1 MKTVRIYIKAAK
13 DQADIAQ
20 QEELVMMVNAQ
31 GYDVSDIYLEQAKVG
46 SNRPALDK
54 LLRELEPGEIVVF
67 KNLEHISRLP
77 MEKLEALLEGVRS
90 KKAFIAIPGLIDL
103 SEPES
108 CDQTEIKSLV
118 FKTRQELLQDVIL
131 YIARKEYG
139 ERRQRQMEGIERA
152 KSKGNYKGKQ
162 ANLDKHRRVLELRRT
177 TNMTLSEIAEAV
189 GLSASM
195 VPKILARYRNS
206 DLPEE
211 DEKQ

>member
-1 MKTVRIYIKAAK
+1 MKTLRIYIKAAK

-20 QEELVMMVNAQ
+20 QEELVMMVKAQ

-67 KNLEHISRLP
+67 ENLEHISRLP

-139 ERRQRQMEGIERA
+139 ERRRRQMEGIERA

-162 ANLDKHRRVLELRRT
+162 ANLEKHRRVLELRRT

-189 GLSASM
+189 GLSTSM

-211 DEKQ
+211 DEKK

>member
-31 GYDVSDIYLEQAKVG
+31 GHEVSDIYLEQAKDG

-54 LLRELEPGEIVVF
+54 LLRELEPSEIVVF
-67 KNLEHISRLP
+67 ENLEHISRLP

-90 KKAFIAIPGLIDL
+90 KKASIAIPGLIDL

-108 CDQTEIKSLV
+108 CDQTEIKGLV
-118 FKTRQELLQDVIL
+118 FRTRQELLQDVIL

-139 ERRQRQMEGIERA
+139 ERRRRQMEGIERA

-162 ANLDKHRRVLELRRT
+162 ANLEKHRRVLELRST
-177 TNMTLSEIAEAV
+177 TNMTLSEIAESV
-189 GLSASM
+189 GLSTSM

-206 DLPEE
+206 DLP
-211 DEKQ
+211 KKK

>member
-31 GYDVSDIYLEQAKVG
+31 GHEVSDIYLEQAKDG

-67 KNLEHISRLP
+67 ENLEHISRLP

-90 KKAFIAIPGLIDL
+90 KKASIAIPGLIDL

-108 CDQTEIKSLV
+108 CDQTEIKGLV
-118 FKTRQELLQDVIL
+118 FRTRQELLQDVIL
-131 YIARKEYG
+131 YIVRKEYG
-139 ERRQRQMEGIERA
+139 ERRRRQMEGIERA

-162 ANLDKHRRVLELRRT
+162 ANLEKHRRVLELRST
-177 TNMTLSEIAEAV
+177 TNMTLSEIAESV
-189 GLSASM
+189 GLSTSM

-206 DLPEE
+206 DLP
-211 DEKQ
+211 KKK

>member
-1 MKTVRIYIKAAK
+1 MKTLRIYIKAAK

-20 QEELVMMVNAQ
+20 QEELVMMVKAQ

-67 KNLEHISRLP
+67 ENLEHISRLP

-162 ANLDKHRRVLELRRT
+162 ANLEKHRRVLELRRT

-189 GLSASM
+189 GLSTSM

-206 DLPEE
+206 D
-211 DEKQ
+211 

>member
-1 MKTVRIYIKAAK
+1 MKTLRIYIKAAK

-54 LLRELEPGEIVVF
+54 LLRELESGEIVVF
-67 KNLEHISRLP
+67 ENLEQVSRLP

-131 YIARKEYG
+131 YIARKEYC
-139 ERRQRQMEGIERA
+139 ERRRRQMEGIERA

-162 ANLDKHRRVLELRRT
+162 ANLENHRRVLELRRT

-189 GLSASM
+189 GLSTSM

-206 DLPEE
+206 DLPEK
-211 DEKQ
+211 DEKK

>member
-1 MKTVRIYIKAAK
+1 MKTVRIYIKTVK
-13 DQADIAQ
+13 EQADIDQ

-46 SNRPALDK
+46 SKRPALDK
-54 LLRELEPGEIVVF
+54 LLRELETGEIVVF
-67 KNLEHISRLP
+67 ENLEHISRLP

-90 KKAFIAIPGLIDL
+90 KKASIAIPGLIDL

-108 CDQTEIKSLV
+108 CDQTEIKGLV
-118 FKTRQELLQDVIL
+118 FRTRQELLQDVIL
-131 YIARKEYG
+131 YIARKEYS
-139 ERRQRQMEGIERA
+139 ERRRRQMEGIERA

-162 ANLDKHRRVLELRRT
+162 ANLEKHRRVLELRST
-177 TNMTLSEIAEAV
+177 TNMTLSEIAESV
-189 GLSASM
+189 GLSTSM

-211 DEKQ
+211 DKKK

>member
-13 DQADIAQ
+13 NQEDIAQ
-20 QEELVMMVNAQ
+20 QEGLVMMVNAQ
-31 GYDVSDIYLEQAKVG
+31 GYAVSDIYLEQVKDG
-46 SNRPALDK
+46 TNRPALAK

-67 KNLEHISRLP
+67 ENLEHISRLP

-139 ERRQRQMEGIERA
+139 ERRRRQIEGIERA

-162 ANLDKHRRVLELRRT
+162 ANLEKHRRVLELRRT
-177 TNMTLSEIAEAV
+177 TNMTLKEIAEQV
-189 GLSASM
+189 GLSTSM
-195 VPKILARYRNS
+195 VPKIIAKYKNS
-206 DLPEE
+206 DDFP
-211 DEKQ
+211 QG

>member
-46 SNRPALDK
+46 SKRPALDK

-67 KNLEHISRLP
+67 ENLEQVSRLP

-118 FKTRQELLQDVIL
+118 FRTRQELLQDIIL

-139 ERRQRQMEGIERA
+139 ERRRRQMEGIERA

-177 TNMTLSEIAEAV
+177 TNMTLSEIAELV
-189 GLSASM
+189 GLSTSM

-211 DEKQ
+211 DEKK

>member
-1 MKTVRIYIKAAK
+1 MKTLRIYIKAAK

-20 QEELVMMVNAQ
+20 QEELVMMVKAQ

-67 KNLEHISRLP
+67 ENLEHISRLP

-139 ERRQRQMEGIERA
+139 ERRWRQMEGIERA

-162 ANLDKHRRVLELRRT
+162 ANLEKHRRVLELRRT

-189 GLSASM
+189 GLSTSM

-206 DLPEE
+206 D
-211 DEKQ
+211 

>member
-1 MKTVRIYIKAAK
+1 MKTLRIYIKAAK

-20 QEELVMMVNAQ
+20 QEELVMMVKAQ

-67 KNLEHISRLP
+67 ENLEHISRLP

-139 ERRQRQMEGIERA
+139 ERRRRQMEGIERA

-162 ANLDKHRRVLELRRT
+162 ANLENHRRVLELRRT

-189 GLSASM
+189 GLSTSM

-211 DEKQ
+211 DEKK

>member
-177 TNMTLSEIAEAV
+177 TNMTLSEIAETV